1 MKKLMG
7 LKLDLM
13 EMERVAGGAVGPV
26 CNKPHN
32 ETGPLGTGPLGYPY
46 MTNAVGPVRAVGP
59 VCNDARNETGPLGY
73 VDGTRPHNETG
84 PLGTGP
90 LNETGPLR
98 ETGPLGC
105 VGWYDRKTGPL
116 GYPY

>member
-13 EMERVAGGAVGPV
+13 EMERVAGGVVGPV

-32 ETGPLGTGPLGYPY
+32 ETGPLGTGPIGYP
-46 MTNAVGPVRAVGP
+46 
-59 VCNDARNETGPLGY
+59 PLK
-73 VDGTRPHNETG
+73 TG

-90 LNETGPLR
+90 LNETGPIDY
-98 ETGPLGC
+98 P
-105 VGWYDRKTGPL
+105 YAQKTGPL
-116 GYPY
+116 GTGPLKETGPIGYPY

>member
-32 ETGPLGTGPLGYPY
+32 ETGPIDYPY
-46 MTNAVGPVRAVGP
+46 AQK
-59 VCNDARNETGPLGY
+59 
-73 VDGTRPHNETG
+73 TG

-90 LNETGPLR
+90 LKETGPI
-98 ETGPLGC
+98 
-105 VGWYDRKTGPL
+105 

>member
-13 EMERVAGGAVGPV
+13 EMERVAGGVVGPV

-32 ETGPLGTGPLGYPY
+32 ETGPLGTGPIGYP
-46 MTNAVGPVRAVGP
+46 PLK
-59 VCNDARNETGPLGY
+59 TGPIG
-73 VDGTRPHNETG
+73 TG

-90 LNETGPLR
+90 LNETGPLV
-98 ETGPLGC
+98 PNSC
-105 VGWYDRKTGPL
+105 DPPFKTGPL
-116 GYPY
+116 GVRV

>member
-32 ETGPLGTGPLGYPY
+32 ETGPLGTGPIGYP
-46 MTNAVGPVRAVGP
+46 PLK
-59 VCNDARNETGPLGY
+59 TGPI
-73 VDGTRPHNETG
+73 
-84 PLGTGP
+84 GTGP
-90 LNETGPLR
+90 YF
-98 ETGPLGC
+98 C
-105 VGWYDRKTGPL
+105 VATICRSPGIQ
-116 GYPY
+116 

>member
-13 EMERVAGGAVGPV
+13 EMERVAGGVAGPV

-32 ETGPLGTGPLGYPY
+32 ETGPLGTGPIGYP
-46 MTNAVGPVRAVGP
+46 PLK
-59 VCNDARNETGPLGY
+59 TGPI
-73 VDGTRPHNETG
+73 GTS
-84 PLGTGP
+84 PLETGP
-90 LNETGPLR
+90 LNETGPIGYPPRKTVPL
-98 ETGPLGC
+98 ETGPLNE
-105 VGWYDRKTGPL
+105 TAPI

>member
-7 LKLDLM
+7 LKLDMM

-32 ETGPLGTGPLGYPY
+32 ETGPLGTGPIGYP
-46 MTNAVGPVRAVGP
+46 PLK
-59 VCNDARNETGPLGY
+59 TGPIG
-73 VDGTRPHNETG
+73 TG

-90 LNETGPLR
+90 LNETGPLV
-98 ETGPLGC
+98 PNSC
-105 VGWYDRKTGPL
+105 DPPFKTGPL
-116 GYPY
+116 GVRV

>member
-7 LKLDLM
+7 FKLDMM

-32 ETGPLGTGPLGYPY
+32 ETGPLGTGPIGYPPLK
-46 MTNAVGPVRAVGP
+46 TGPLGTGSL
-59 VCNDARNETGPLGY
+59 NETGPL
-73 VDGTRPHNETG
+73 VLDSCDPPFKTG

-90 LNETGPLR
+90 LKETGPI
-98 ETGPLGC
+98 
-105 VGWYDRKTGPL
+105 